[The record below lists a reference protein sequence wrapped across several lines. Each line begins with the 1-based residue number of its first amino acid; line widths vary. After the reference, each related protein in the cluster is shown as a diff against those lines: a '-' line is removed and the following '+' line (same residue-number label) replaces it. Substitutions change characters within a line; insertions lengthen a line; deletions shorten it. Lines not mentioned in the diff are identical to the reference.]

1 MSKERPMA
9 EIKLT
14 MQALGNEPFGC
25 AGCGK
30 SFERAEQMNAA
41 VDSEGNSL
49 GWLCDECV
57 REWLENGETS
67 QVAIK
72 IFGGQNEQNTGSDR

>member
-1 MSKERPMA
+1 MA

-14 MQALGNEPFGC
+14 MQALGNEPSGC
-25 AGCGK
+25 VGCGK
-30 SFERAEQMNAA
+30 SFGRGEQMSGA

-57 REWLENGETS
+57 CDWKAHGEKS

-72 IFGGQNEQNTGSDR
+72 IFS